1 MILLEALKLDVHVMS
16 VNVNK
21 KWCVNSYFFHEFFQ
35 NMKTLFL
42 TKFISEYH
50 MRQYY
55 IGVEAPN
62 MAYVNGRNLQ
72 KLDYANGR
80 ELQKQAYY
88 NGRTKQKMDYASG
101 RVYKN

>member
-1 MILLEALKLDVHVMS
+1 
-16 VNVNK
+16 
-21 KWCVNSYFFHEFFQ
+21 
-35 NMKTLFL
+35 
-42 TKFISEYH
+42 
-50 MRQYY
+50 MRAICFYRY
-55 IGVEAPN
+55 INDFSVEAPN

-88 NGRTKQKMDYASG
+88 NGRSKQKMDFASG